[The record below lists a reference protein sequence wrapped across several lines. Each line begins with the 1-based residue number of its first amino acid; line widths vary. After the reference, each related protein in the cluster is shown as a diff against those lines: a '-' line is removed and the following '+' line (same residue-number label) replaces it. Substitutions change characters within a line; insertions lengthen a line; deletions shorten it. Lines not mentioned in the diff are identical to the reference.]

1 MNIYILQKCLEM
13 VNKEFNRE
21 SKPSKIV
28 VAKPSPMRYTE
39 DGKYIIM
46 PDGKLKLSNK
56 WLYEQPMNRK
66 VQ

>member
-13 VNKEFNRE
+13 VNKGFNRE
-21 SKPSKIV
+21 SKPSKPI
-28 VAKPSPMRYTE
+28 VAKPSPMRYNE

-46 PDGKLKLSNK
+46 PDGKLKQSMK